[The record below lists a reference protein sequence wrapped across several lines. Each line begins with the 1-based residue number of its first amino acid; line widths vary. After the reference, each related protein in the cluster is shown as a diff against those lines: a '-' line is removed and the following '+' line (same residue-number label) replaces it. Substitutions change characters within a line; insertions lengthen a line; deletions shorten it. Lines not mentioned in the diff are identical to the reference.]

1 MQNHMSKT
9 THALRSMTAPYA
21 ESCSVPA
28 QTNVGLSRT
37 NKAVSAMNAS
47 YSEESHQT
55 QHGNHVLT
63 VTNMTPIYNNEEI
76 RVIPVRKSLTRPQL
90 ICGCDRVLFLLL
102 MLFCMALIFP
112 GGLGSGNYVNVL
124 IGIAFFFFGV
134 QVLTVLAKYDPLF
147 SQIFTRAVKYQDY
160 YVGSSYVSKQD
171 KSYS

>member
-1 MQNHMSKT
+1 MI
-9 THALRSMTAPYA
+9 
-21 ESCSVPA
+21 
-28 QTNVGLSRT
+28 
-37 NKAVSAMNAS
+37 
-47 YSEESHQT
+47 
-55 QHGNHVLT
+55 
-63 VTNMTPIYNNEEI
+63 IYNNEEI

-124 IGIAFFFFGV
+124 FFFFGV